1 MPRTRDLGDN
11 SLTKAQIK
19 YVKAKLRNIMRQKAA
34 LDLENTNWFTTETA
48 RLAPEQYINVEMIK
62 AKIMNNEYRT
72 LNDIRDDFEL
82 LVGNVV
88 WVLVVC
94 IWRLSMLVLCVM
106 SFTSRCWVVLWLLA
120 VVLTKTRTMM
130 RSRTVSSGLSLDHAR

>member
-1 MPRTRDLGDN
+1 
-11 SLTKAQIK
+11 
-19 YVKAKLRNIMRQKAA
+19 MRQKAA

-48 RLAPEQYINVEMIK
+48 RLAPEQYTNVEMIK

-88 WVLVVC
+88 WGFGSLC
-94 IWRLSMLVLCVM
+94 MEAINARAMLGCPV
-106 SFTSRCWVVLWLLA
+106 A
-120 VVLTKTRTMM
+120 P
-130 RSRTVSSGLSLDHAR
+130 GGGADEDEDDDEE

>member
-19 YVKAKLRNIMRQKAA
+19 YVKAKLRNIMQ
-34 LDLENTNWFTTETA
+34 TA

-72 LNDIRDDFEL
+72 LNDIRDDFEF

-88 WVLVVC
+88 WGFGSLCMEAINARAV
-94 IWRLSMLVLCVM
+94 RDEFYKQMLGCPV
-106 SFTSRCWVVLWLLA
+106 A
-120 VVLTKTRTMM
+120 P
-130 RSRTVSSGLSLDHAR
+130 GGGADEDEDEDDEEE

>member
-88 WVLVVC
+88 WGFGSLCMEAINARAV
-94 IWRLSMLVLCVM
+94 RDEFYKQMLGCPV
-106 SFTSRCWVVLWLLA
+106 A
-120 VVLTKTRTMM
+120 P
-130 RSRTVSSGLSLDHAR
+130 GAGADEDEDDDEE